1 MGGSDGYEQEWT
13 MKIVDG
19 MNRTSRGGSWAA
31 CALAGVL
38 CAASATGATPGAGAT
53 VAGGAAADS
62 IMLLGSSATAPAAT
76 GWTPAQQA
84 ALLSIQQDWA
94 KVNYEVAGEDRK
106 GAGFEA
112 LAQRAQSLVAANP
125 GRAEPLIWQGIVLS
139 TWAGVK
145 GGLGALSLA
154 KQARDALESA
164 LKIDPSAL
172 EGSAYTSLGTLYH
185 KVPGWPIGF
194 GDHKKARQLL
204 EAALKVNPAYSE
216 AALNLSVLYNDLGK
230 YEEARQIYNHA
241 LAAAPRPNRE
251 IADRGRRVEI
261 ESLLGKARA
270 KAG

>member
-1 MGGSDGYEQEWT
+1 
-13 MKIVDG
+13 
-19 MNRTSRGGSWAA
+19 
-31 CALAGVL
+31 
-38 CAASATGATPGAGAT
+38 
-53 VAGGAAADS
+53 
-62 IMLLGSSATAPAAT
+62 MLLGSSATAPAAT

-172 EGSAYTSLGTLYH
+172 EGSAYTSLGTLYY
-185 KVPGWPIGF
+185 KVPGFPIGF

-204 EAALKVNPAYSE
+204 EAALKVNPDGIDSNYYYGEYLFDEDRYADAMVY
-216 AALNLSVLYNDLGK
+216 LN
-230 YEEARQIYNHA
+230 RA